1 MALKSM
7 SGIMSAKRK
16 ILVVEDEA
24 IVAMHLSELL
34 QSKGYDVVG
43 IASDANAALEKYAA
57 HQPDVILMDITI
69 KGKKDGVELAK
80 DILAKKG
87 TPVIFL
93 TAHADDET
101 LRRVRE
107 VSPFGFILKP
117 FKEAELCA
125 VLEITINRFQEE
137 QRLSQERQFL
147 QSTLMSMGEAVII
160 TDKDGRVQIMNDKA
174 AELTGWDKYSAFL
187 QPIEQ
192 VVRLIEEDSRQ
203 ELECPVL
210 TALRENRTLYLARK
224 ARLISKTGKEI
235 PIADSAAPIRVE
247 ENGIVGAVMVF
258 LDSSQQAEMSM
269 QERQDLLNR
278 IEEAK
283 KEAAKYIAAGMAHN
297 YNNVLAVLCGNLQ
310 LLKNSSQQGNVS
322 AIEKHIQRIE
332 ESAARAA
339 MLTEQLVGYTGQGK
353 MLVSKINLNDL
364 VHAVIE
370 EQKAGLEKME
380 VKLSLMPHLPAVQ
393 GDASQLKRVIENIV
407 RNGVEAIQE
416 KAIAEKDFIGKIL
429 IETRAEMTDAT
440 PPDEAQKRV
449 VCVAVHDNGVGIAPE
464 YQKRIYEPFFS
475 MKKAGFFAG
484 LGLSM
489 AQGVVRNHGGEISCR
504 SQVGQGTTFLVRLPA
519 VE

>member
-1 MALKSM
+1 
-7 SGIMSAKRK
+7 MSAKRK

-160 TDKDGRVQIMNDKA
+160 TDTDRQVRIMNDKA
-174 AELTGWDKYSAFL
+174 TELTEWDKYSAFL

-210 TALRENRTLYLARK
+210 TALREGQLVYLTRK
-224 ARLISKTGKEI
+224 TRLISKTGKEI
-235 PIADSAAPIRVE
+235 PIADSAAPVRDG
-247 ENGIVGAVMVF
+247 ENNIVGAVMVF
-258 LDSSQQAEMSM
+258 LDSSQQAEVSM

-297 YNNVLAVLCGNLQ
+297 YNNVLAVLLGNLQ

-332 ESAARAA
+332 ESAARVAV
-339 MLTEQLVGYTGQGK
+339 LTEQLVGYTGQGK
-353 MLVSKINLNDL
+353 MLISKINLNDL

-370 EQKAGLEKME
+370 EQKAGLEKID
-380 VKLSLMPHLPAVQ
+380 VKLSLMPYLPEVQ
-393 GDASQLKRVIENIV
+393 GDARQLKRVIENIV

-416 KAIAEKDFIGKIL
+416 KATAEKDFIGKIH
-429 IETRAEMTDAT
+429 IETRAEMTDAMQ
-440 PPDEAQKRV
+440 PDEAQKRV
-449 VCVAVHDNGVGIAPE
+449 VCVAVHDNGIGIAPE
-464 YQKRIYEPFFS
+464 YQDRIYEPFFS
-475 MKKAGFFAG
+475 MRKAGFFAG

-489 AQGVVRNHGGEISCR
+489 AQGVVRNHGGEISCK
-504 SQVGQGTTFLVRLPA
+504 SQVGQGTAFLVRLPA

>member
-1 MALKSM
+1 
-7 SGIMSAKRK
+7 MSAKRK

-160 TDKDGRVQIMNDKA
+160 TDKDGQVRIMNDKA
-174 AELTGWDKYSAFL
+174 TELTEWDKYSAFL

-210 TALRENRTLYLARK
+210 TALREGQLVYLTRK
-224 ARLISKTGKEI
+224 TRLISKTGKEI
-235 PIADSAAPIRVE
+235 PIADSAAPVRDG
-247 ENGIVGAVMVF
+247 ENNIVGAVMVF
-258 LDSSQQAEMSM
+258 LDSSQQAEVSM

-297 YNNVLAVLCGNLQ
+297 YNNVLAVLLGNLQ

-332 ESAARAA
+332 ESAARVAV
-339 MLTEQLVGYTGQGK
+339 LTEQLVGYTGQGK
-353 MLVSKINLNDL
+353 MLISKINLNDL

-370 EQKAGLEKME
+370 EQKAGLEKID
-380 VKLSLMPHLPAVQ
+380 VKLSLMPYLPEVQ
-393 GDASQLKRVIENIV
+393 GDARQLKRVIENIV

-416 KAIAEKDFIGKIL
+416 KATAEKDFIGKIH
-429 IETRAEMTDAT
+429 IETRAEMTDAMQ
-440 PPDEAQKRV
+440 PDEAQKRV
-449 VCVAVHDNGVGIAPE
+449 VCVAVHDNGIGIAPE
-464 YQKRIYEPFFS
+464 YQDRIYEPFFS
-475 MKKAGFFAG
+475 MRKAGFFAG

-489 AQGVVRNHGGEISCR
+489 AQGVVRNHGGEISCK